1 MDFLKNKPMKK
12 ITIIVFFLLIGL
24 TSCSSQQEVR
34 TNLPWKTESVYFQR
48 WIGGQ
53 ERTGSGINFHL
64 KFIEPF
70 SPNFHLKKVYFRN
83 QEANFIKENETTF
96 IARFYQKPTNSDL
109 ILDGNASNEYGNSA
123 PEIIKSTFDLKE
135 NEAIL
140 EFEQDNKTQFFKIN
154 SVKEKELLAYPST
167 RPRN

>member
-1 MDFLKNKPMKK
+1 MRGTFKF
-12 ITIIVFFLLIGL
+12 ITTLFILATFTF
-24 TSCSSQQEVR
+24 CSSQHDVK
-34 TNLPWKTESVYFQR
+34 TNLPWKIESVYFQK

-53 ERTGSGINFHL
+53 EKTGSGINFYL
-64 KFIEPF
+64 KFSEPF

-96 IARFYQKPTNSDL
+96 TARFYQKPTNSDL
-109 ILDGNASNEYGNSA
+109 ILDGKASNEYGNNP
-123 PEIIKSTFDLKE
+123 PEIVKSKFDLKE

-140 EFEQDNKTQFFKIN
+140 EFVQDNKTHFYKIN
-154 SVKEKELLAYPST
+154 SVKEKELLAYPSA

>member
-1 MDFLKNKPMKK
+1 MGNRIDL
-12 ITIIVFFLLIGL
+12 
-24 TSCSSQQEVR
+24 
-34 TNLPWKTESVYFQR
+34 FQK

-53 ERTGSGINFHL
+53 EQTGSGINFYL

-96 IARFYQKPTNSDL
+96 IARFYQKPTNADI
-109 ILDGNASNEYGNSA
+109 ILDEKTSNEFENNA
-123 PEIIKSTFDLKE
+123 PEIIKSKFDLKD

-140 EFEQDNKTQFFKIN
+140 EFEKDNKIQFFKIN